1 MFQRAGFLGPV
12 RLAAPLRRPP
22 AASRR
27 LGGMLEDYQN
37 EINALKDKL
46 SRLQKPYMQPE
57 PPPSAFPAAPA
68 EPSTYPGPLPPPQP
82 SGQLNCYTR
91 PDGSAYWG
99 YPDGVSTPNNL
110 TEFQCMGA
118 ANPQPLEPPEP
129 PSITSEV
136 DYPGTGMPPITVQG
150 GDEVPPPVPN
160 PPAGFPGGHPP
171 VSTGIPGG
179 EEGHPPYHYWSP
191 PSEEELKYCPEGS
204 VWAAPGDDCPFNM
217 SKTIPGSDCC
227 YPSVAS
233 VSPGTPSFY
242 PPSTTTVPGLFESG
256 YNTSSFQGLPF
267 SGESA
272 VSAASLTGRRRYPV
286 VNLRPRRW

>member
-12 RLAAPLRRPP
+12 RLASSVRRPP
-22 AASRR
+22 ARR

-57 PPPSAFPAAPA
+57 PPPSAFPAAP
-68 EPSTYPGPLPPPQP
+68 PYPPPPPPPPPP

-118 ANPQPLEPPEP
+118 ANPRPVEPPEP
-129 PSITSEV
+129 PSVTSEV
-136 DYPGTGMPPITVQG
+136 DYPGTGMPPISVEA

-171 VSTGIPGG
+171 VVTGIPGG
-179 EEGHPPYHYWSP
+179 EEGHPPYSYP
-191 PSEEELKYCPEGS
+191 PQPTEEQLRECPVGT
-204 VWAAPGDDCPFNM
+204 VWAAPGDTCPPNM
-217 SKTIPGSDCC
+217 DKTIPGSDCC
-227 YPSVAS
+227 YPRVSS
-233 VSPGTPSFY
+233 VSRYPSWY
-242 PPSTTTVPGLFESG
+242 PPTTTEPVTAPNLFESG

-267 SGESA
+267 SGDSG
-272 VSAASLTGRRRYPV
+272 VSAPMLTGRRRYPV
-286 VNLRPRRW
+286 VNLRPRRML